1 MEKNRKRMCAI
12 IVLAITICAST
23 VIPDFAIDVQAA
35 TGESNE
41 MIYGA
46 DIGFLSQL
54 ESQGVQWIDDA
65 GNTRDALVL
74 LKEKGVN
81 AVRLRVFVKPPENFI
96 WTKPDGC
103 LLYTSRCV

>member
-65 GNTRDALVL
+65 GNTRGCTGSA
-74 LKEKGVN
+74 KG
-81 AVRLRVFVKPPENFI
+81 E
-96 WTKPDGC
+96 
-103 LLYTSRCV
+103 RCKCGQIKSVC

>member
-1 MEKNRKRMCAI
+1 MSWQLPFVPA
-12 IVLAITICAST
+12 T

-81 AVRLRVFVKPPENFI
+81 AVRLRVFVKRPRISYGLSLRVQHVCWDMQIPKGYCI
-96 WTKPDGC
+96 LPTRK
-103 LLYTSRCV
+103 